1 MASPPPPNPEPTP
14 KLLDQTLRAS
24 SPEPHVSRPSCTRRR
39 RLTWGHASATWTKRR
54 MAKARP
60 AAQPPRCAPPPSRS
74 PSPPPPPSSRSPS
87 PPDGTPYWSP
97 PAGAPHAEG
106 LQATQCGSRVERRA
120 LTERAPGRRQ
130 LHSVAYAPAPTPRRP
145 LCAFP
150 FPGGARPAVEAGAP
164 AGGGPRLQRRAVL
177 PAAVLPAK
185 RADRKAER
193 LQPRGAALLTQP
205 QLTYEEPVG
214 L

>member
-1 MASPPPPNPEPTP
+1 M
-14 KLLDQTLRAS
+14 
-24 SPEPHVSRPSCTRRR
+24 SRPSCTRRR

-60 AAQPPRCAPPPSRS
+60 AAQPPRCAPPPPGAPARL
-74 PSPPPPPSSRSPS
+74 PPPPP
-87 PPDGTPYWSP
+87 
-97 PAGAPHAEG
+97 GAPARLMEPPTG
-106 LQATQCGSRVERRA
+106 ARQLEPPMLKGSRPPSVGAVWERRA

-177 PAAVLPAK
+177 PAAVPA
-185 RADRKAER
+185 RQAGRPQGGAAAAE
-193 LQPRGAALLTQP
+193 GAALLTQP